1 MVSEFY
7 PWHKIMETISD
18 YLCTE
23 CKHLLYLGLNT
34 KEEICVNPK
43 CILFPVGIE
52 FYNVK
57 GAQKLKNE
65 IDELKNS
72 LLAKMKEFNETILKT
87 LIFSYRKK
95 LIDGFFAGKGM
106 ILNEFFTTNQMF
118 IDLNSI
124 SPSIGR
130 SNTNPDF
137 ESLLQEYSY
146 YVTRLNFIDDLEN
159 RRRLIRVSDNEVFQ
173 IKYLDALFLMLRNW
187 GLISS
192 SIGITED
199 VFRYS
204 EIDQQVREDIQLE
217 QGMELEKYFV
227 QFFEHIIR
235 TKYALC
241 LYYRT
246 AQQVKYDVSSADIA
260 ALLGL
265 FFSNRSKWT
274 VNGIK
279 SYLLNYEKYGLD
291 IDAFLREYMVS
302 KARAPIL
309 VLIEGDQILC
319 DPSTILFLLFHL
331 LGLNDENVN
340 DPSQSIAQK
349 KQQAAKVFEQRVREL
364 LSENG
369 YSVPDKP
376 VKISRDSPEY
386 DAIAIKETEKTI
398 VLAEAK
404 YWDISPSSISGWTLI
419 EQELLQKKRLLDQM
433 LKQRERVEFFKNNF
447 EKFKEEL
454 TISGERETYKVFACV
469 VTKYTPLVR
478 KYKNVH
484 AVDFFNLTNWL
495 RKVI

>member
-1 MVSEFY
+1 MNEFY
-7 PWHKIMETISD
+7 PWHRIMETISD

-34 KEEICVNPK
+34 KEEICVNPN
-43 CILFPVGIE
+43 CILFPFGTE
-52 FYNVK
+52 FYNIN
-57 GAQKLKNE
+57 GAQKLKKE

-72 LLAKMKEFNETILKT
+72 LLAKIKEFNETILKT

-95 LIDGFFAGKGM
+95 LIDEFFAGKGI
-106 ILNEFFTTNQMF
+106 ILNEFFTTNQML

-124 SPSIGR
+124 SPSIGC
-130 SNTNPDF
+130 SKTNPDF

-146 YVTRLNFIDDLEN
+146 YVTRLNFIEDLEN
-159 RRRLIRVSDNEVFQ
+159 GRRLIRVSDNEIFQ

-192 SIGITED
+192 SNGITED

-217 QGMELEKYFV
+217 QGMELGKYFV

-279 SYLLNYEKYGLD
+279 SHLLNYKKYGLD

-302 KARAPIL
+302 KAKTPIL

-319 DPSTILFLLFHL
+319 DPNTILFFLFHL
-331 LGLNDENVN
+331 LGLNDENVKE
-340 DPSQSIAQK
+340 PSLSIAQK
-349 KQQAAKVFEQRVREL
+349 KQQAAEVFEQRVREL

-376 VKISRDSPEY
+376 VKISRASPEY
-386 DAIAIKETEKTI
+386 DAIAINETEKI
-398 VLAEAK
+398 IILAEAK
-404 YWDISPSSISGWTLI
+404 YWDVSSSSISGRTLI
-419 EQELLQKKRLLDQM
+419 EQELLQEKRLLDQM
-433 LKQRERVEFFKNNF
+433 LKQRKRIDFFNNNF
-447 EKFKEEL
+447 LTFKEEL
-454 TISGERETYKVFACV
+454 TISGERETYRIFACV
-469 VTKYTPLVR
+469 VTKFIPLVR

-484 AVDFFNLTNWL
+484 SVDYFNLTNWL
-495 RKVI
+495 RKII